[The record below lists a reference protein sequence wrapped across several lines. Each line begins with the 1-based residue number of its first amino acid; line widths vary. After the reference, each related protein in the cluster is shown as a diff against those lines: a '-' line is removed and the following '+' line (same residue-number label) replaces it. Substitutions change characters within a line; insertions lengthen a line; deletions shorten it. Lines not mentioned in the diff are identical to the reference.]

1 MNDKTKHEL
10 GMENFDAD
18 KSWDEMLKSSNPEI
32 QARLDDWKRQIEYFA
47 NQKEVVTVMNPAKIK
62 IISWTMSELNRIL
75 TEEDV
80 DFEINGDVESLTRTV
95 YGIYVIFDALMD
107 ITNKNIRSFANIIS
121 MSDGFSINLM
131 EKHKI
136 MLEFTYYDAFLR
148 TD

>member
-18 KSWDEMLKSSNPEI
+18 KSWDEMLKNSNPEI

-47 NQKEVVTVMNPAKIK
+47 NQKEVVTVMNPAKMK

-75 TEEDV
+75 LEEDV
-80 DFEINGDVESLTRTV
+80 DFEIEGKVESLTHTD
-95 YGIYVIFDALMD
+95 YGIHVKINAYMEISEKNMQIF
-107 ITNKNIRSFANIIS
+107 KKIIS
-121 MSDGFSINLM
+121 LCDGFSIDQAIDNNPRMNL
-131 EKHKI
+131 I
-136 MLEFTYYDAFLR
+136 YDDAFLR